1 MKIVYALAILLVLT
15 GCKDAKNSEYTKADK
30 TDTLG
35 VIASESHPG
44 KKFMETECYICHN
57 PIASEESVIAPPMI
71 AIKKHY
77 INEET
82 TKEQFQNA
90 LVSWINNPSEEKSK
104 MPGALKKF
112 GIMPLQPFPEDKIK
126 LIAEY
131 IYDYE
136 IDEPDWFEEHYQK
149 GRGNRQGNGKGKGMG
164 KGRGMGGGQGKG
176 MGKGKQMRKGIGQ
189 NDVPAAYSD
198 IGLKYAL
205 STKAQLGKNLMKAIQ
220 EKGTVGAVE
229 FCNIEAMKLTDSMS
243 VMHNAIIKRV
253 SDKARNPKN
262 MANAKELG
270 HIVAFKELVKAG
282 FDIDPI
288 VEEINGEVNFYYPIT
303 TNTMCLQC
311 HGTPNEQITSTTF
324 NTLNKLYPEDKATGY
339 DVGQVRGIW
348 SINFEAS
355 SIK

>member
-1 MKIVYALAILLVLT
+1 MKIVYVLAILMAINA
-15 GCKDAKNSEYTKADK
+15 CKDTKKSEYTKAAK
-30 TDTLG
+30 TDTFDVL
-35 VIASESHPG
+35 ATDLHPG
-44 KKFMETECYICHN
+44 KKIMETECYICHN
-57 PIASEESVIAPPMI
+57 PKASEESMIAPPMI

-77 INEET
+77 ISVET
-82 TKEQFQNA
+82 TKEQFQND

-112 GIMPLQPFPEDKIK
+112 GIMPLQPFPEDKIRS
-126 LIAEY
+126 IAEY

-149 GRGNRQGNGKGKGMG
+149 GRGNRRGKGKGKG
-164 KGRGMGGGQGKG
+164 KHGGKS
-176 MGKGKQMRKGIGQ
+176 KGKQMRKGMGQ
-189 NDVPAAYSD
+189 NDAPADNSD

-205 STKAQLGKNLMKAIQ
+205 STKAQLGKNLLKAIA

-262 MANAKELG
+262 IANAKELG
-270 HIVAFKELVKAG
+270 HITAFKELVKAG
-282 FDIDPI
+282 SDIDPI

-311 HGTPNEQITSTTF
+311 HGTPNEQVTSE
-324 NTLNKLYPEDKATGY
+324 TLGTLKALYPSDKALGY
-339 DVGQVRGIW
+339 NVNEVRGIW
-348 SINFEAS
+348 SIVFD
-355 SIK
+355 K

>member
-1 MKIVYALAILLVLT
+1 MKIVYILAILLVIT
-15 GCKDAKNSEYTKADK
+15 GCKDAKKSEYTKADK
-30 TDTLG
+30 TDALD

-44 KKFMETECYICHN
+44 RKIMETECYICHN
-57 PIASEESVIAPPMI
+57 PKASEESMIAPPMI

-77 INEET
+77 INQET
-82 TKEQFQNA
+82 TKEQFQYD

-104 MPGALKKF
+104 MPGALRKF

-149 GRGNRQGNGKGKGMG
+149 GRGNGRGKGMG
-164 KGRGMGGGQGKG
+164 KGKQGGK
-176 MGKGKQMRKGIGQ
+176 GKGKQMRKGIGR
-189 NDVPAAYSD
+189 NDAREDHSD

-220 EKGTVGAVE
+220 DKGTVGAVE

-253 SDKARNPKN
+253 SDKPRNPKN

-270 HIVAFKELVKAG
+270 HIAAFKELVKAES
-282 FDIDPI
+282 DIDPI

-303 TNTMCLQC
+303 TNTTCLQC
-311 HGTPNEQITSTTF
+311 HGTPNEQITAMTF
-324 NTLNKLYPEDKATGY
+324 NALNKLYPEDKATGY